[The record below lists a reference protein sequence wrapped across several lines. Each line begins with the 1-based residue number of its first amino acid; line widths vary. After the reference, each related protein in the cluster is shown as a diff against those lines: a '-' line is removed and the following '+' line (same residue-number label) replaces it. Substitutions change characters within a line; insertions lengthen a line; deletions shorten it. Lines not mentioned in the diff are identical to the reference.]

1 MFGLALYLALIG
13 AFAARAFQLYRR
25 EPPGLTNP
33 GLLFLLLILT
43 YAIQSFF
50 VFDTPHS
57 LWLLYALFAFLIVT
71 PSDAP
76 TTPFRRLPLAVSAL
90 VSVLLALLIVP
101 AVALPFYAN
110 VLLTKGYLFHLTDV
124 NRANAYFER
133 GLALGTYADLGVRL
147 SGVRY
152 VYRTAGDCA
161 YRTKSASLRMNTR
174 FSVLTA
180 NFKKYPY
187 DARTATYL
195 GHVLDTAPPE
205 AVVDDSFDQQVLDR
219 AIELSPLRAQA
230 WYMTVNILLR
240 KANVLPVGSKERKSV
255 LS

>member
-1 MFGLALYLALIG
+1 MQKLLNLRFCGYGAEHIDQVFDKIYDPSKIIEQWFDRSHNAFLDYFAQYGVFGLALYLALIG

-33 GLLFLLLILT
+33 GLLFFLLILT

-101 AVALPFYAN
+101 AVVLPLYAN

-133 GLALGTYADLGVRL
+133 GLALGTYAIL
-147 SGVRY
+147 STAIRHTVCI
-152 VYRTAGDCA
+152 RT
-161 YRTKSASLRMNTR
+161 TR
-174 FSVLTA
+174 RF
-180 NFKKYPY
+180 
-187 DARTATYL
+187 
-195 GHVLDTAPPE
+195 
-205 AVVDDSFDQQVLDR
+205 
-219 AIELSPLRAQA
+219 LSKDK
-230 WYMTVNILLR
+230 TELLR
-240 KANVLPVGSKERKSV
+240 TNMRVPC
-255 LS
+255 